1 VAPGE
6 KLAQAGPS
14 RPGPAPARAET
25 RTLPALTDL
34 LAAAVSGIG
43 GAERPGQV
51 AMAEAVERSIR
62 SGEHLAVQAGTGT
75 GKSLAYLVPA
85 VAHALASGSA
95 VVVATATIA
104 LQRQLIDRD
113 LPRLATT
120 LKPLLGQEPEFAI
133 LKGRRNYLCLHRLKS
148 GAPEDPRDVLFDR
161 GATSAVGQQVER
173 VHAWAAETTTGD
185 RDELVPGVDDR
196 AWRQVSV
203 SARECLGA
211 QRCPFGRE
219 CYAEQ
224 ARITAGKA
232 SVVVTNH
239 ALLAINALESFP
251 VLPEHDV
258 VIIDEAHDLV
268 NRVTSAASGELS
280 ATGVDA
286 AARRVG
292 RLLSADAAG
301 RLREAGEAAAR
312 AFAESRDGRLDF
324 LDDDLSSALALVRDA
339 AAGCATE
346 IRSSARQA
354 GEEAAAEQQAATR
367 SALAGLDDLVG
378 TADRILASYVPDLT
392 SRTDVVWMDRPV
404 VEDPRRPATLRV
416 APLQVGALLAERL
429 FRRQTVVLTSATL
442 ALGGSFEPLARQWG
456 LPRPGAEPPAAEP
469 GAPRAAAGAPRA
481 EEAATQEAE
490 TREAGSQEAGSQ
502 EAGTQEAGTQ
512 APDPGPA
519 STQTVGGAET
529 VAGPA
534 DAGEPGPRSADP
546 GESPDEPPPH
556 GLAWSGLD
564 VGSPFDHPRRG
575 ILYVAKHLPA
585 PGRDGLPPAYL
596 TELSELITAA
606 GGRTLGLFSSM
617 RAARQA
623 ALELRG
629 TLSVPLFC
637 QGDDSTGQLIRQ
649 FAEDETSCLF
659 GTLSLWQGVDVPGS
673 ALQLVVIDRIPF
685 PRPDDP
691 LASARQRV
699 VAARGGN
706 GFMAIAVSHAALL
719 LAQGAGR
726 LLRTMDDRGMVA
738 ILDPRL
744 ATARYGGFLRASLP
758 PFWATTDPAV
768 ARDALRRLAAQS
780 P

>member
-1 VAPGE
+1 VPPGE
-6 KLAQAGPS
+6 KPAQLKPEAAALP
-14 RPGPAPARAET
+14 ET
-25 RTLPALTDL
+25 PVL
-34 LAAAVSGIG
+34 LAAAVAGIG
-43 GAERPGQV
+43 GAERSGQV

-85 VAHALASGSA
+85 AAHALTSGTA

-113 LPRLATT
+113 LPRLVTT
-120 LKPLLGQEPEFAI
+120 LAPVLGREPAFAI
-133 LKGRRNYLCLHRLKS
+133 LKGRRNYLCLQRLKS
-148 GAPEDPRDVLFDR
+148 GAPDDPRDVLFDR

-173 VHAWAAETTTGD
+173 LHEWASQTSTGD
-185 RDELVPGVDDR
+185 RDELVPGVEDR

-211 QRCPFGRE
+211 TRCPFGRD
-219 CYAEQ
+219 CYAEK
-224 ARITAGKA
+224 ARATAGKA
-232 SVVVTNH
+232 SIVVTNH
-239 ALLAINALESFP
+239 ALLAINALEEFP
-251 VLPEHDV
+251 VLPDHDV
-258 VIIDEAHDLV
+258 VIVDEAHDLV
-268 NRVTSAASGELS
+268 NRVTSAAAGELS
-280 ATGVDA
+280 ASGVDT

-292 RLLSADAAG
+292 RLLSAEAAG

-312 AFAESRDGRLDF
+312 AFAESRDGRLDL
-324 LDDDLSSALALVRDA
+324 LDQDLASALAMVRDA

-346 IRSSARQA
+346 VRSSARQA
-354 GEEAAAEQQAATR
+354 GEDVDQPADQQAATR
-367 SALAGLDDLVG
+367 SALAALDDLRG
-378 TADRILASYVPDLT
+378 TADRILASFVPDLT
-392 SRTDVVWMDRPV
+392 SRTDVVWMDRPM

-456 LPRPGAEPPAAEP
+456 LPSPGTGPPGTGPAATGPPGIGPTRSGSPDNGPAGNGPADPAAASMGAAGAGDDEADSPASNSGAADSGAAPSGAEPA
-469 GAPRAAAGAPRA
+469 
-481 EEAATQEAE
+481 
-490 TREAGSQEAGSQ
+490 
-502 EAGTQEAGTQ
+502 
-512 APDPGPA
+512 
-519 STQTVGGAET
+519 
-529 VAGPA
+529 
-534 DAGEPGPRSADP
+534 
-546 GESPDEPPPH
+546 PPPH

-575 ILYVAKHLPA
+575 ILYVARHLPP

-629 TLSVPLFC
+629 SLSVPLFC
-637 QGDDSTGQLIRQ
+637 QGDDSTGQLVRQ
-649 FAEDETSCLF
+649 FAEDEASCLF

-691 LASARQRV
+691 LASARQRMV
-699 VAARGGN
+699 GARGGN

-768 ARDALRRLAAQS
+768 ARDALRRLAAQNS
-780 P
+780 